1 MRMLC
6 RNGTAIVGD
15 VNLAAEL
22 LQIRDDLRRARDAE
36 SAHLEASLKIQGAKS
51 LRLQQLS
58 DILRERG
65 FANAADLELKTIAGE
80 EPQLWL
86 SLSHC
91 VVMQPD
97 ASTYQL
103 SLHGQNQ
110 IETLLE
116 TKSLSDTVASCVRV
130 MAHAEVLAA
139 RNTAVVEAS
148 PLWNQATLVYVWMTG
163 VVTGVAALT
172 LYAILLKK
180 LLF

>member
-1 MRMLC
+1 M
-6 RNGTAIVGD
+6 
-15 VNLAAEL
+15 AAEV

-51 LRLQQLS
+51 LRLQQLR

-65 FANAADLELKTIAGE
+65 FANAPDLELNTIPGE

-97 ASTYQL
+97 ASTYRL
-103 SLHGQNQ
+103 MLHGQNQ
-110 IETLLE
+110 IETIIE
-116 TKSLSDTVASCVRV
+116 TMNVSDTVANCVRV
-130 MAHAEVLAA
+130 MAHAEVSAA
-139 RNTAVVEAS
+139 RNPAVVEIS
-148 PLWNQATLVYVWMTG
+148 PLWNQATLIYVWMTG